1 MAFKLY
7 STDDGHVPA
16 WEYHTIASGTKVA
29 VGTGMAFDENGKLVA
44 STLPTHIC
52 MVETA
57 DPKTGIAADMI
68 GSVVRIAPDQ
78 IWESALYTDVS
89 AGVKVGSKVDIASN
103 PVYVDGVNSTNA
115 NFEIT
120 YAAGSLIGDVV
131 RGRFV
136 K

>member
-16 WEYHTIASGTKVA
+16 WEYHTIASGAKVA

-44 STLPTHIC
+44 SKLPTHIC

-68 GSVVRIAPDQ
+68 GPVVRIAPDQ
-78 IWESALYTDVS
+78 IWESALYTDAS
-89 AGVKVGSKVDIASN
+89 AGVTPGKKVDIADN
-103 PVYVDGVNSTNA
+103 PVYVDGAKSVNS

-120 YAAGSLIGDVV
+120 YAAGSLMGDVV